1 MIYLAFDFK
10 TQLTKIGFSDSP
22 QIREKTLQTAAP
34 TLRIIFTA
42 EGTKTTEKELHK
54 RYKDY
59 HVILEWF
66 ALDKATIKAIITD
79 FEDKSSIISWELI
92 EKITIENK
100 ELTVER
106 LAAYFG
112 KLEARILELF
122 MEVQDS
128 YDLSY
133 LANNLF
139 ISVPQVLKILN
150 RLQKDKILKYKKK
163 KQVEIDVNW
172 NLVRYYIN
180 SDI

>member
-1 MIYLAFDFK
+1 
-10 TQLTKIGFSDSP
+10 
-22 QIREKTLQTAAP
+22 
-34 TLRIIFTA
+34 
-42 EGTKTTEKELHK
+42 
-54 RYKDY
+54 
-59 HVILEWF
+59 
-66 ALDKATIKAIITD
+66 
-79 FEDKSSIISWELI
+79 
-92 EKITIENK
+92 
-100 ELTVER
+100 